1 HALAAQSGKG
11 LLQEG
16 FVGPVDSTPAGP
28 AIRTG
33 KPALFD
39 EEDLKRLQSDVG
51 RLLLEEG
58 VKSGCCV
65 PLKSHNRLLG
75 SLNIASL
82 NPGAFSQDDVD
93 LLSQVANQI
102 AIAVE
107 NALAYRQIEELKD
120 KLNKE
125 KLYLEDE
132 IRTEYNIEENI
143 GGGGQPKR
151 TVKAVA

>member
-1 HALAAQSGKG
+1 M
-11 LLQEG
+11 
-16 FVGPVDSTPAGP
+16 PACA

-33 KPALFD
+33 QPALFD
-39 EEDLKRLQSDVG
+39 DGDLKRLQSDVG
-51 RLLLEEG
+51 RLLLAEG

-82 NPGAFSQDDVD
+82 NHGAFSQDDVD

-107 NALAYRQIEELKD
+107 NALAYQQIIEL
-120 KLNKE
+120 KE
-125 KLYLEDE
+125 KLTREEAYLTQAQRLTRVDSRARNAYE
-132 IRTEYNIEENI
+132 I
-143 GGGGQPKR
+143 Q
-151 TVKAVA
+151 